1 MAQTNASLSEGE
13 GMPYYIEERRRVEAP
28 ELTADQLMTITEA
41 AEALS
46 TSASGVNNL
55 LGQGRLTTVFD
66 TTDRTAFLRPR
77 RLVLRRE
84 VEALIKELAT
94 M

>member
-1 MAQTNASLSEGE
+1 MAQTNATLPEE
-13 GMPYYIEERRRVEAP
+13 VTMPYYIEERRRVEAP
-28 ELTADQLMTITEA
+28 DLTPDQLMTITEA
-41 AEALS
+41 AAELG
-46 TSASGVNNL
+46 TSASGINNL

-84 VEALIKELAT
+84 VEALKKEVESL
-94 M
+94 